1 MIRLLADRHILLDLT
16 PLSQHLEVS
25 LYDPVE
31 GIPAN
36 VDQFDAL
43 LVRTVTPVN
52 ETTLPENPGR
62 LSFIGSATAGLD
74 HVDQPWLEKQGIT
87 FANSPGCNAVA
98 VGEYVA
104 TSVLI
109 WSLET
114 ATQLSG
120 LTAGVVGAG
129 HAGSAAGER
138 LERLGLETVYYD
150 PPREERDP
158 AFRSSTLE
166 EVLSCDLLT
175 FHTPL
180 TNDGPYPTRHWLN
193 HDKLEIH
200 PYKLVINAA
209 RGGIIDELALLEA
222 KRGDQVQNYVLD
234 VWENEPL
241 FDDILLANALIRT
254 PHIAGYSLQAKRKA
268 SIMVLESLFRHFGI
282 DPPEYYFRGSESP
295 DDSISSEP
303 LFGSGHPA
311 SASPSSSTEPS
322 SPTASSSTEPSS
334 PTASSPTESSPD
346 EPPSGAG
353 ASSQEGSSAGTE
365 PGSSLTADPSKP
377 STISA
382 GSDPFGSGTH
392 SGTAGRSGSESR
404 SGRGSDRN
412 ISDSFLESS
421 SDGKLLDLLLHLNPI
436 GDYDRLL
443 TGLSGVE
450 PAKKRV
456 EFQKIRSGFPLRQEY
471 AHCLIDPELL
481 ERWPV
486 LRSLG
491 LRSINER

>member
-16 PLSQHLEVS
+16 PLGQRLEVS

-36 VDQFDAL
+36 VDEFDAL

-52 ETTLPENPGR
+52 ETTLPGNPGR

-74 HVDQPWLEKQGIT
+74 HVDQPWLERQGIT

-104 TSVLI
+104 TSVVI

-114 ATQLSG
+114 ATQLDG

-180 TNDGPYPTRHWLN
+180 TNDGPHPTRHWLD

-222 KRGDQVQNYVLD
+222 KRGNQVQNYVLD

-254 PHIAGYSLQAKRKA
+254 PHIAGYSLQAKRRA

-295 DDSISSEP
+295 EDSNSVSSEP
-303 LFGSGHPA
+303 LSGSGHEA

-322 SPTASSSTEPSS
+322 SSTGPSSSTEPSS
-334 PTASSPTESSPD
+334 PAEPSPD

-353 ASSQEGSSAGTE
+353 TSSQKGSSSWSE
-365 PGSSLTADPSKP
+365 PGSSMTDDPSKGP
-377 STISA
+377 STLSA
-382 GSDPFGSGTH
+382 GPRDPFGSETHTH
-392 SGTAGRSGSESR
+392 SGPAGQK
-404 SGRGSDRN
+404 GSDIN
-412 ISDSFLESS
+412 ISDPFSESS
-421 SDGKLLDLLLHLNPI
+421 SDKKLLDLLLRLNPI

-443 TGLSGVE
+443 TGLSGLE

-456 EFQKIRSGFPLRQEY
+456 EFQKIRSGFPLRPEY
-471 AHCLIDPELL
+471 AHCLIDPGLL

-491 LRSINER
+491 IRSINER